1 MNIKEFI
8 TCKLKNNRS
17 YHVLYPGN
25 MENIDFVAMF
35 FDDAFPHIYNRN
47 GTIDFVGKLKKNER
61 DGMSSEMMEL
71 TMDHE
76 KNLAYMNQPF
86 DWSQKE
92 ITPEIEHLINTE
104 ATLELC
110 HRDFLGYAVMTK
122 ENLFYLL
129 LKWAELRDK
138 KDPYIL
144 IYLDDKDWY
153 DSTSFGSKE
162 LMNMFLAEH
171 GQQEENE
178 RRIKAESKST
188 FR

>member
-8 TCKLKNNRS
+8 ICELKNNS
-17 YHVLYPGN
+17 YYPVYPGK
-25 MENIDFVAMF
+25 MENIDFVAIF
-35 FDDAFPHIYNRN
+35 FDDGFRYIYRN
-47 GTIDFVGKLKKNER
+47 GTVDFVGKLKNYEL
-61 DGMSSEMMEL
+61 DGMSFEMIEL
-71 TMDHE
+71 TIDDE

-92 ITPEIEHLINTE
+92 ITPEIQHLINTE

-162 LMNMFLAEH
+162 SMNMFLAEH

-178 RRIKAESKST
+178 RRIKTESKST